1 MGSSTSTSSRKPRR
15 QTYEQFKTPES
26 SQAAVNRQKAI
37 LASTKTKTGA
47 FANIN
52 KEELDKAGYKLS
64 ADQSSILSKSG
75 GTVAGVTSSGQLFSG
90 SKKVSD
96 IIKKS
101 QPTKIDQTKSMSAGS
116 RAGMRAATSIETMQ
130 RLEQLDEPSKAREA
144 NIQAALNYGRGVQPS
159 PTVLDPTRIV
169 ASTPTM
175 KELGGDIM
183 RGVMGGTAPSVSY
196 LKKGYQAEP
205 IKGLVPT
212 ITDAAV
218 SGALSPTYQLLKS
231 GVGFF
236 QRDDAPEAPT
246 GIVRPTESQEFAD
259 AQAEEKRKKKL
270 AGSLDSSVAKG
281 RSLFGTQTRTIT
293 GGMA

>member
-1 MGSSTSTSSRKPRR
+1 MGSSTSTSSSKPRR

-26 SQAAVNRQKAI
+26 SQAAINRQKAI

-47 FANIN
+47 FANQEADL
-52 KEELDKAGYKLS
+52 KKAGYTLS
-64 ADQSSILSKSG
+64 ADKSSILKDG
-75 GTVAGVTSSGQLFSG
+75 RTVAGVTGSGQLFSG
-90 SKKVSD
+90 SKQVSD

-130 RLEQLDEPSKAREA
+130 RLEQLDEPSKARES

-205 IKGLVPT
+205 IKGLIPT
-212 ITDAAV
+212 ITDAAMT
-218 SGALSPTYQLLKS
+218 GALSPTYQLLKS

-236 QRDDAPEAPT
+236 QRDDAPESPT
-246 GIVRPTESQEFAD
+246 GVVKPGTETQEFAD

-270 AGSLDSSVAKG
+270 AGSLDSSIAKG
-281 RSLFGTQTRTIT
+281 RSLFGTQARTIT

>member
-1 MGSSTSTSSRKPRR
+1 MGSSKSTSSSKPRR

-26 SQAAVNRQKAI
+26 SQAAINRQKAI

-47 FANIN
+47 FANQEADL
-52 KEELDKAGYKLS
+52 KKAGYTLS
-64 ADQSSILSKSG
+64 ADKSSILKDG
-75 GTVAGVTSSGQLFSG
+75 RTVAGVTGSGQLFSG
-90 SKKVSD
+90 SKQVSD

-130 RLEQLDEPSKAREA
+130 RLEQLDEPSKARES

-205 IKGLVPT
+205 IKGLIPT
-212 ITDAAV
+212 ITDAAMT
-218 SGALSPTYQLLKS
+218 GALSPTYQLLKS

-270 AGSLDSSVAKG
+270 AGSLDSSIAKG
-281 RSLFGTQTRTIT
+281 RSLFGTQARTIT

>member
-1 MGSSTSTSSRKPRR
+1 MGSSTSTSSSSSRKPRR
-15 QTYEQFKTPES
+15 QTYDQFKTPES
-26 SQAAVNRQKAI
+26 SQAAINRQKAI

-47 FANIN
+47 FANQEADL
-52 KEELDKAGYKLS
+52 KKAGYTLS
-64 ADQSSILSKSG
+64 ADKSSILKDG
-75 GTVAGVTSSGQLFSG
+75 RTVAGVTGSGQLFSG
-90 SKKVSD
+90 SKQVSD

-101 QPTKIDQTKSMSAGS
+101 QPTKIDQTRSMSAGS

-130 RLEQLDEPSKAREA
+130 RLEQLDEPSKARES

-175 KELGGDIM
+175 KELGGDIA
-183 RGVMGGTAPSVSY
+183 RGIMGGTAPSVSY

-205 IKGLVPT
+205 IKGLIPT
-212 ITDAAV
+212 ITDAAMT
-218 SGALSPTYQLLKS
+218 GALSPTYQLLKS

-236 QRDDAPEAPT
+236 QNDTPETPT

-259 AQAEEKRKKKL
+259 SQAEEKRKKKL
-270 AGSLDSSVAKG
+270 AGSLDSSIAKG
-281 RSLFGTQTRTIT
+281 RSLFGTQARTIT